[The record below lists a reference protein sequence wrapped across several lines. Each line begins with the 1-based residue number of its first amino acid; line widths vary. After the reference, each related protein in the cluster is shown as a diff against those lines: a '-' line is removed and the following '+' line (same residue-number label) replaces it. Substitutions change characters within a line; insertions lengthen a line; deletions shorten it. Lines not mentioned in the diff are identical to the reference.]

1 LLRAHHPARS
11 GGAAESSTRFAA
23 RSLAEKRGGRKRCL
37 DSIAGLQE
45 NFESVLRDHTAGNPM
60 RAEVQWTNL
69 TLAEIAGHLVQHGTP
84 VSVTV
89 VRQLL
94 KHRGYVKRKAQKR
107 QALGHDKDR
116 DRQFQNIAR
125 LRAEYEGSPN
135 PIVSLDTKKKELIG
149 MACSEA
155 QTPKL
160 LRLASVIAGFSQQY
174 CTIYHVLMLPNP
186 SRILAI

>member
-1 LLRAHHPARS
+1 L
-11 GGAAESSTRFAA
+11 EDT
-23 RSLAEKRGGRKRCL
+23 
-37 DSIAGLQE
+37 
-45 NFESVLRDHTAGNPM
+45 FESVLRDHTAGDPM